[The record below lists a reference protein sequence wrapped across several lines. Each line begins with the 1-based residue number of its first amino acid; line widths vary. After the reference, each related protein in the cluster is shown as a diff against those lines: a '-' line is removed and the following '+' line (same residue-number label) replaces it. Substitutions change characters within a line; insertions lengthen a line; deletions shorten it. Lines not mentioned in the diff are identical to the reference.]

1 LRPGGHSNNPPQQ
14 QALNVGGNFKRHP
27 NSFNIFM
34 DTSVIDKIN
43 IEDKEQHFYYHPL
56 YTTLAFLIT
65 LPYYFGFGTL
75 FYFCWTTN
83 KTNLLFGF
91 LAAFV
96 LLSNPFLLIANAFVK
111 LLFRK
116 PAIVLTE
123 KCLVDN
129 WNNLKLNW
137 TDIKQISSFNFRWSF
152 ICVNTIKDNVVFRQ
166 ILNPSKFLFMGLERL
181 FSGRT
186 LKINL
191 SLLKD
196 KNSFIVSTIEQFW
209 LTKTA
214 TNKRF
219 CAIGA

>member
-1 LRPGGHSNNPPQQ
+1 
-14 QALNVGGNFKRHP
+14 
-27 NSFNIFM
+27 M
-34 DTSVIDKIN
+34 DTSGIDKIN
-43 IEDKEQHFYYHPL
+43 IEDEERYFYYHPL

-75 FYFCWTTN
+75 FYLCWTTH

-96 LLSNPFLLIANAFVK
+96 LLSNPFLLIASAFVK
-111 LLFRK
+111 LLFHK
-116 PAIVLTE
+116 PAIVLTG
-123 KCLVDN
+123 KYFVDN

-152 ICVNTIKDNVVFRQ
+152 ICVNTINDKVVFRQ

-196 KNSFIVSTIEQFW
+196 KNSYVVSTTKQFW
-209 LTKTA
+209 RTKTA
-214 TNKRF
+214 TN
-219 CAIGA
+219 IGIANSGAGNWSNQQR

>member
-1 LRPGGHSNNPPQQ
+1 M
-14 QALNVGGNFKRHP
+14 AILNDTLILSKF
-27 NSFNIFM
+27 FM
-34 DTSVIDKIN
+34 DTSDIDKIN
-43 IEDKEQHFYYHPL
+43 MEDEEQHFYYHPL

-75 FYFCWTTN
+75 FYLCWTTN
-83 KTNLLFGF
+83 KINLLFGF
-91 LAAFV
+91 LTAFL
-96 LLSNPFLLIANAFVK
+96 LLSNPFFLIANAFIR
-111 LLFRK
+111 LLFHK

-123 KCLVDN
+123 KHFVDN
-129 WNNLKLNW
+129 WNNIKLNW

-152 ICVNTIKDNVVFRQ
+152 ICINTTKDKIVFRQ

-196 KNSFIVSTIEQFW
+196 KNGYIVSKTKYFW
-209 LTKTA
+209 RTKTA
-214 TNKRF
+214 TN
-219 CAIGA
+219 I

>member
-1 LRPGGHSNNPPQQ
+1 
-14 QALNVGGNFKRHP
+14 
-27 NSFNIFM
+27 M
-34 DTSVIDKIN
+34 DTSDKHKTN
-43 IEDKEQHFYYHPL
+43 IEDKDKHFYYHPL

-91 LAAFV
+91 LAAFI
-96 LLSNPFLLIANAFVK
+96 LLSNPFLLIANAFIK
-111 LLFRK
+111 LLFRQ

-123 KCLVDN
+123 KCLIDN

-137 TDIKQISSFNFRWSF
+137 ADIKQISSFNFRWSF
-152 ICVNTIKDNVVFRQ
+152 ICINTTKDNIVFSQ

-196 KNSFIVSTIEQFW
+196 KNSYIVSTTKQFW
-209 LTKTA
+209 RTKTA
-214 TNKRF
+214 TN
-219 CAIGA
+219 IGIAASGAGR

>member
-1 LRPGGHSNNPPQQ
+1 
-14 QALNVGGNFKRHP
+14 
-27 NSFNIFM
+27 M
-34 DTSVIDKIN
+34 DTSDIHKTN
-43 IEDKEQHFYYHPL
+43 IEDKDQHFYYHPL

-91 LAAFV
+91 LAAFI

-111 LLFRK
+111 LLFRQ

-123 KCLVDN
+123 KCLIDN

-137 TDIKQISSFNFRWSF
+137 ADIKQISSFNFRWSF
-152 ICVNTIKDNVVFRQ
+152 ICINTTKDKIVFSQ

-196 KNSFIVSTIEQFW
+196 KNSYIVSTTKQFW
-209 LTKTA
+209 RIKTA
-214 TNKRF
+214 TN
-219 CAIGA
+219 IGIAASGAGR

>member
-1 LRPGGHSNNPPQQ
+1 MPELRQCFH
-14 QALNVGGNFKRHP
+14 VGGNCKRHP
-27 NSFNIFM
+27 NSFKILMN
-34 DTSVIDKIN
+34 TSDIDKIN
-43 IEDKEQHFYYHPL
+43 IEDEEQYFYYHPL

-65 LPYYFGFGTL
+65 LPYYFGFGTM
-75 FYFCWTTN
+75 FYLCWTTN

-91 LAAFV
+91 LAAFI
-96 LLSNPFLLIANAFVK
+96 LLSNPFLLITNAFVK
-111 LLFRK
+111 LLLRK

-123 KCLVDN
+123 KYLFDN
-129 WNNLKLNW
+129 WNNLKLEW
-137 TDIKQISSFNFRWSF
+137 ADIKQISSFNFRWSF
-152 ICVNTIKDNVVFRQ
+152 ICINTIKDKVVFRQ
-166 ILNPSKFLFMGLERL
+166 IINPSKFLFMGLERL

-196 KNSFIVSTIEQFW
+196 KNSYIVSTTKYFW
-209 LTKTA
+209 RTKTA

>member
-1 LRPGGHSNNPPQQ
+1 VLKISAFGNTQT
-14 QALNVGGNFKRHP
+14 VGSNFKPHP
-27 NSFNIFM
+27 NSFKFFM
-34 DTSVIDKIN
+34 DISDIQKTS
-43 IEDKEQHFYYHPL
+43 IEDKDQHFYYHPL

-91 LAAFV
+91 LAAFI

-111 LLFRK
+111 LLFRQ

-123 KCLVDN
+123 KYLFDN

-137 TDIKQISSFNFRWSF
+137 ADIKQIGSFNFRWSF
-152 ICVNTIKDNVVFRQ
+152 ICINTTKDNIVFSQ

-196 KNSFIVSTIEQFW
+196 NNSYIVSTTKQFW
-209 LTKTA
+209 RTKTA
-214 TNKRF
+214 TN
-219 CAIGA
+219 IGIAASGAGR

>member
-1 LRPGGHSNNPPQQ
+1 
-14 QALNVGGNFKRHP
+14 
-27 NSFNIFM
+27 M
-34 DTSVIDKIN
+34 DTADIDNIY
-43 IEDKEQHFYYHPL
+43 IEDEEQHFYYHPL
-56 YTTLAFLIT
+56 YTTIAFLIT
-65 LPYYFGFGTL
+65 LPYYFAFVTL

-96 LLSNPFLLIANAFVK
+96 LLSNPFLLIANAFIK
-111 LLFRK
+111 LLFHK

-123 KCLVDN
+123 KCLIDN

-152 ICVNTIKDNVVFRQ
+152 ICVNAIKDKVVFRQ

-196 KNSFIVSTIEQFW
+196 KNSYIVSTTKQFW
-209 LTKTA
+209 RTKTA
-214 TNKRF
+214 TNIRF
-219 CAIGA
+219 GIIGA